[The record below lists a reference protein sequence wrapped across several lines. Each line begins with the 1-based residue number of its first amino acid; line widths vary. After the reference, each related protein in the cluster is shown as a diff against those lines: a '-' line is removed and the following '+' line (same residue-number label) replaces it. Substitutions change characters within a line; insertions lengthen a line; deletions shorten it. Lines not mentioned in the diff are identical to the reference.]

1 MSILKFSDIA
11 GRWTI
16 YLADKEIDVDPNFR
30 MYVTTKLPNPKFDP
44 ALYAKAV
51 VINYSVTLSG
61 LEDQLLGAVVKVER
75 ADLEEQR
82 EALITETSANKQL
95 LKQLEDSLLL
105 ELTSSTGNMLDNI
118 ELVETLENTKTKAT
132 EVTNKLELAMVT
144 RKDIELLRNSYRAV
158 SFRGAD
164 LFFILSDLATIN
176 SMYQY
181 SLNAFKNLYLYSVRK
196 STPNT
201 VLQKRLKNILHTLTK
216 NVYEYGCIGIFER
229 HKILYSFLIAIRLQ
243 LSDKA
248 IKQVE
253 IDFIIKGSIGL
264 EENAIKCPFE
274 WLTEKNWTDILKLE
288 NDFSDTFGGLSDHI
302 RSHSDDWRE
311 WVNYERPEERAY
323 PDGFGDKMGHFKVCT

>member
-1 MSILKFSDIA
+1 
-11 GRWTI
+11 
-16 YLADKEIDVDPNFR
+16 

-51 VINYSVTLSG
+51 IINYSVTLSG

-75 ADLEEQR
+75 PDLEEQR
-82 EALITETSANKQL
+82 EALITETSSNKQL

-118 ELVETLENTKTKAT
+118 ELIETLENTKTKAT
-132 EVTNKLELAMVT
+132 EVMNKLELAMET
-144 RKDIELLRNSYRAV
+144 RKDIEILRNSYRAV

-201 VLQKRLKNILHTLTK
+201 VLQKRLKNILHTLTR

-229 HKILYSFLIAIRLQ
+229 HKTLYSFLIAIRLQ
-243 LSDKA
+243 LSDKM
-248 IKQVE
+248 IKQIE
-253 IDFIIKGSIGL
+253 IDFVIKGSIGL
-264 EENAIKCPFE
+264 EENASKCPFD
-274 WLTEKNWTDILKLE
+274 WLTEKNWTDICKLE
-288 NDFSDTFGGLSDHI
+288 MEFPELFGGLSNHI
-302 RSHSDDWRE
+302 RSHPDEWKE
-311 WVNYERPEERAY
+311 WVNYDRPEEYTY
-323 PDGFGDKMGHFKVCT
+323 PGGFGDKIAYFKVGMQFFSFSIASPA